1 MPSRPILV
9 ALAALAATFLV
20 LRGGGRTPLSTTWNA
35 MMASNPKLP
44 KVSLPVGRPARRPH
58 DGISRGPGQLAISLA
73 SRRDRVLLSGIVILL

>member
-1 MPSRPILV
+1 
-9 ALAALAATFLV
+9 
-20 LRGGGRTPLSTTWNA
+20 

-44 KVSLPVGRPARRPH
+44 KVSLPVGRPARWPH